1 MLLLICG
8 TILALGF
15 IGLGA
20 FLIIRSVQSRKKAE
34 ASQGWPSTI
43 GQISESRVV
52 HSTSTDSEGESSDSY
67 TPSVEYTYQVGGQ
80 TYTGRDLTFGFT
92 QGYGDEAKAQSALA
106 KYPPGAQV
114 SVSYDP
120 ADPQKA
126 VLERQAGGFAAGLI
140 LGIIFLVIGLIMSC
154 VGVLVLTYSLVVP
167 VSY

>member
-1 MLLLICG
+1 MCG
-8 TILALGF
+8 AVFILGF
-15 IGLGA
+15 IGAGI
-20 FLIIRSVQSRKKAE
+20 FLIYRSVQSRKKAQ
-34 ASQGWPSTI
+34 ASQGWPSTAGLI
-43 GQISESRVV
+43 NESRVA
-52 HSTSTDSEGESSDSY
+52 HSTHTDTDGDSSDSY
-67 TPSVEYTYQVGGQ
+67 TPYIEYTYQVGGQ

-92 QGYGDEAKAQSALA
+92 QGYGNEAKAQSVLA

-114 SVSYDP
+114 SVYYDP